1 MLFKSD
7 FTSDAISDFF
17 FYILVTTEIEMNK
30 FKQHFKNNFPG
41 KRLEIMAT
49 VWRDFSGVH

>member
-1 MLFKSD
+1 ML
-7 FTSDAISDFF
+7 SDFF

-30 FKQHFKNNFPG
+30 FKHFKNNFPG

-49 VWRDFSGVH
+49 VWRDFSGAH

>member
-1 MLFKSD
+1 ML
-7 FTSDAISDFF
+7 SDFF

-49 VWRDFSGVH
+49 VWRDFSGAH

>member
-7 FTSDAISDFF
+7 FTSDAISDIF
-17 FYILVTTEIEMNK
+17 FYILVTTENEMNK
-30 FKQHFKNNFPG
+30 FKQHFKNNFLV